1 MITGFIRGQRL
12 TLCSPPLAAGTY
24 NSVGAKFVFETADW
38 DGTVK
43 FAHFRPG
50 DGGEERILAL
60 GEDGSAEVTP
70 DLSAGDWTVW
80 VHGERLE
87 DGAVTARMT
96 TGTAS
101 LTVKETGA
109 EDPLPLP
116 PTYGEQVL
124 ALVIALKEQ
133 AAEAVREG
141 SAEAMRRVGALLS
154 DCEAAVERSLGE
166 SREAVDLRLD
176 ENEAALNRRMA
187 ENEAAVLAAAG
198 VLRNRRDGSLI
209 PVWAGSEAEFEAA
222 AQESGTICQ
231 TICLVDVL

>member
-12 TLCSPPLAAGTY
+12 TLVSPTLAAGTWR
-24 NSVGAKFVFETADW
+24 SVEARFVFETADW
-38 DGTVK
+38 DGYRK

-50 DGGEERILAL
+50 DGGEERISAL
-60 GEDGSAEVTP
+60 GEDGAAEATP
-70 DLSAGDWTVW
+70 DLYAGDWTVW
-80 VHGERLE
+80 IHGDAAE
-87 DGAVTARMT
+87 DGEVTARMT
-96 TGTAS
+96 TETAS

-109 EDPLPLP
+109 GDPLPLP

-141 SAEAMRRVGALLS
+141 SAESLRRVGALLS
-154 DCEAAVERSLGE
+154 DCEAAVEDSLGE
-166 SREAVDLRLD
+166 SREAVDSRLA
-176 ENEAALNRRMA
+176 ENEAAMNRRLA

-198 VLRNRRDGSLI
+198 VLRNRKDGSLI
-209 PVWAGSEAEFEAA
+209 PVWAGSEAEFDASD
-222 AQESGTICQ
+222 QESG

>member
-12 TLCSPPLAAGTY
+12 TLVSPTLAAGTWH
-24 NSVGAKFVFETADW
+24 SVEARFVFETADW
-38 DGTVK
+38 DGYTK

-60 GEDGSAEVTP
+60 GEDGSSAVTP
-70 DLSAGDWTVW
+70 DLYAGDWSVW
-80 VHGERLE
+80 IHGDALA
-87 DGAVTARMT
+87 DGEVTARMT
-96 TGTAS
+96 TETAS
-101 LTVKETGA
+101 LTVKETGS

-124 ALVIALKEQ
+124 ALAIALKEQ

-141 SAEAMRRVGALLS
+141 SEESLRRVGALLS
-154 DCEAAVERSLGE
+154 DCEAAVERSLAA
-166 SREAVDLRLD
+166 SREAVDLRL
-176 ENEAALNRRMA
+176 A

-198 VLRNRRDGSLI
+198 VLRNRKDGSLI
-209 PVWAGSEAEFEAA
+209 PVWAGSEAEFGASE
-222 AQESGTICQ
+222 QESG

>member
-38 DGTVK
+38 DGLLK

-60 GEDGSAEVTP
+60 GQDGTAEGTP
-70 DLSAGDWTVW
+70 DLYAGDWSVW
-80 VHGERLE
+80 VHGDALE
-87 DGAVTARMT
+87 GGEVTARMT
-96 TGTAS
+96 TETAS

-109 EDPLPLP
+109 EDPRPRP

-141 SAEAMRRVGALLS
+141 SAEALRQVGELLS
-154 DCEAAVERSLGE
+154 DCEASLSAALAE
-166 SREAVDLRLD
+166 SREAVDGRL
-176 ENEAALNRRMA
+176 A
-187 ENEAAVLAAAG
+187 ENEAAMLAAAG
-198 VLRNRRDGSLI
+198 VLKNRADGSLI
-209 PVWAGSEAEFEAA
+209 PVWAGSEADYEAA
-222 AQESGTICQ
+222 DVDSG